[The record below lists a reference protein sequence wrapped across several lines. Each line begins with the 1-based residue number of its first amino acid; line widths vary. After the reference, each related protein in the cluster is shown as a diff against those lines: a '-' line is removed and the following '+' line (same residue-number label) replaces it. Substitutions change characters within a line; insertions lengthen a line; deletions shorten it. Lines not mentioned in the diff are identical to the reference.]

1 MATPT
6 QDFNRIRLVA
16 GLLLVLA
23 AIFLAPGTCLAVS
36 DTVLHSFGKGSDGNF
51 PDRGSLVF
59 DSSGNLYG
67 TTNLGGTNR
76 LGTVFELSPKAG
88 GGWKATVIY
97 SFDNGDGG
105 NSPQGGVILDSTGA
119 LYGTTYSGGS
129 HNGGTVFKLIPHSD
143 GTWTE
148 KVLHSFG
155 QDSDGYAP
163 IAGVTVDSAG
173 NLYGTTVYGGA
184 FSDGTVFKLTPDGDG
199 NWSEKVLHSFDDN
212 GTDGADPY
220 GVVIL
225 DSAGNLY
232 GTTYYGGTNTCGGPG
247 CGIVFELSPGDDG
260 TWTETVLH
268 NFNFDGRDGE
278 NPAAGLLLDSGRN
291 LYGSTTGGGANDE
304 GAVFELKVKNGGGWT
319 EKVLHSFDITDGYH
333 PDAPLILDSSGN
345 LYSTTLNGGGY
356 SLGTVFELIP
366 QGDGTWTEKLLHSLG
381 NGTDG
386 AVPYAGLVFD
396 TAGNLYGMTRQGGNY
411 SGGTVFEV
419 SH

>member
-1 MATPT
+1 MATSP
-6 QDFNRIRLVA
+6 QDSNRIRFIAGSLV
-16 GLLLVLA
+16 VLA
-23 AIFLAPGTCLAVS
+23 AILLAPGTCVAIS
-36 DTVLHSFGKGSDGNF
+36 DTVLHSFSKGSDGNF

-67 TTNLGGTNR
+67 TTNLGGTNS

-88 GGWKATVIY
+88 GGWKETVIY
-97 SFDNGDGG
+97 NFDNGDAG
-105 NSPQGGVILDSTGA
+105 NSPQGGVILESNGA
-119 LYGTTYSGGS
+119 LFGTTYSGGS

-155 QDSDGYAP
+155 QGSDGYAP

-184 FSDGTVFKLTPDGDG
+184 FSEGTVYKLTPDGDG
-199 NWSEKVLHSFDDN
+199 NWSEKILHNFDNN

-225 DSAGNLY
+225 DSAGDLY

-247 CGIVFELSPGDDG
+247 CGIVFELSPGAAE
-260 TWTETVLH
+260 TWNETVLH
-268 NFNFDGRDGE
+268 NFNFDGTDGQ
-278 NPAAGLLLDSGRN
+278 NPAAGLLLDSGGN

-304 GAVFELKVKNGGGWT
+304 GAVFELKAKSGGGWT

-333 PDAPLILDSSGN
+333 PYAPLVLDSAGN
-345 LYSTTLNGGGY
+345 LYGTTFSGGAY
-356 SLGTVFELIP
+356 SSGVVFELMP
-366 QGDGTWTEKLLHSLG
+366 QGDGSWTEDRLHSFG

-386 AVPYAGLVFD
+386 AFPYAGLVFD
-396 TAGNLYGMTRQGGNY
+396 SAGNLYGTTCQGGSY

-419 SH
+419 SP